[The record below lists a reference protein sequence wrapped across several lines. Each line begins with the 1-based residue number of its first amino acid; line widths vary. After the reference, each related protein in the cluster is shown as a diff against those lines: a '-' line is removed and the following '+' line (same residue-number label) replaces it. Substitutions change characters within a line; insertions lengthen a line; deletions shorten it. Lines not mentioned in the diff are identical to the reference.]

1 MVRNALWLM
10 IVCAVGACTVAQP
23 GSQDHGQGEAVD
35 EIAVPSKQAVIPPT
49 PAMLAAA
56 LSGDP
61 DAMASAIRPN
71 ACVAPSTCPSQFGS
85 CAGWSTPSFCGEQCL
100 SSLCEGGAEGRFG
113 KAISNSFRVCF
124 DASGNSCTE
133 WKQTSTIFCGC

>member
-1 MVRNALWLM
+1 MIRNALRLM

-23 GSQDHGQGEAVD
+23 GSHEEMQGEAVD
-35 EIAVPSKQAVIPPT
+35 EIAAPSKEAVIPPT

-71 ACVAPSTCPSQFGS
+71 TCVAPSTCPSQFGS
-85 CAGWSTPSFCGEQCL
+85 CAAWSTPSFCGEQCL
-100 SSLCEGGAEGRFG
+100 SSLCEGGAEGRWG

-124 DASGNSCTE
+124 DAAGNSCTE
-133 WKQTSTIFCGC
+133 WMQTSTLFCGC